1 MNYMQRQ
8 FAQTALDLLEKD
20 NRVILMFAGAG
31 IVDQSYYDEFKIH
44 SANRIIDFGIAEQ
57 GAIGFAAGLAIG
69 NKIPIFHTQA
79 PFIVERAY
87 EQLKIDFGYHKI
99 GGNFVS
105 LGGSL
110 EFTFLGP
117 THNAPADVGALKL
130 IPNMQIILP
139 GNLKEFHKLFCECY
153 DNNMPT
159 YYRLSRDLNDHE
171 IDVEFAKAN
180 VIKRG
185 KKATIIAVG
194 PMLKLALDTLGEEDV
209 TILYYTTLAPFDA
222 KTLQENITND
232 RIILF
237 EPYYSGA
244 LSFDILNALNEQN
257 IKMEFVGIKHKFF
270 NNYGLYT
277 DLLDELGFTP
287 KQIKEKYMRLIK

>member
-1 MNYMQRQ
+1 MQGQ
-8 FAQTALDLLEKD
+8 FSKTTLDLLEKD
-20 NRVILMFAGAG
+20 SRVILIFAGAG
-31 IVDQSYYDEFKIH
+31 IVDQSKYEEFKLH
-44 SANRIIDFGIAEQ
+44 SSNRIIDFGIAEQ

-79 PFIVERAY
+79 PFIAERAY

-139 GNLKEFHKLFCECY
+139 GNLKEFDKLFRECY
-153 DNNMPT
+153 DNKMPT
-159 YYRLSRDLNDHE
+159 YYRLSRDLNDYE
-171 IDVEFAKAN
+171 IDVEFGRAN
-180 VIKRG
+180 IIKKG

-194 PMLKLALDTLGEEDV
+194 PMLKLALDILGEEDI
-209 TILYYTTLAPFDA
+209 TILYYTTLAPFDTE
-222 KTLQENITND
+222 TLKENISND
-232 RIILF
+232 RILLF

-244 LSFDILNALNEQN
+244 LSYDILNSLQGHN
-257 IKMEFVGIKHKFF
+257 IKMEYIGIKLEFF
-270 NNYGLYT
+270 NNYGLFT
-277 DLLDELGFTP
+277 DLFDELGFTSTE
-287 KQIKEKYMRLIK
+287 IEKKFKRLIK